1 VAGESTGKKLRQ
13 ATTLIEARCNLY
25 LYGNQDE
32 FADHL
37 ELDYGHGI
45 LQELKAL
52 KYQEKR
58 FTRIELESLITH
70 YKKLEVIPKLFL
82 R

>member
-1 VAGESTGKKLRQ
+1 MHPG
-13 ATTLIEARCNLY
+13 
-25 LYGNQDE
+25 
-32 FADHL
+32 
-37 ELDYGHGI
+37 LDYGHGI

-58 FTRIELESLITH
+58 FIRQELEALISH
-70 YKKLEVIPKLFL
+70 YKQLNENHS